1 MNADYKVDLLVLG
14 MGAAAQLAAIY
25 AHDADP
31 DLNILIA
38 TKALKGKG
46 GCSRMVQGGFNV
58 VLDPGDSHEKH
69 LMDTLKGGQYIN
81 DQDLALAL
89 VEQATPTVKEL
100 ETVCGCFFDRRP
112 DGHIHQKAFAGQCF
126 DRTVHKGDLTG
137 IEIISRTT
145 EQVFKRRIPVLEET
159 RAVELL
165 LDAEG
170 TTVTGA
176 LLYNMR
182 TGAFITVEAAA
193 TLVATGGGPTQYRF
207 HAPGPEKSADGIA
220 MLYRAGA
227 LMRDMEMIQ
236 FHPTG
241 LIIPGSVVAGALL
254 EEGLRGA
261 GAHLYNGA
269 GERYMLKYA
278 PDVAERATR
287 DVVSRSAYLEMM
299 AGRAC
304 PEGGVRIDAAHLGAD
319 FVLKSFPGM
328 AERCAQFKYDLA
340 HGMVPVSPSAH
351 FFMGGA
357 AIGVDCRASLDKLFV
372 AGEDAGG
379 VHGANRL
386 GGNGIGESCVYGRLA
401 GKSIAAYLSKPENR
415 RIKDSAPGMAKEA
428 MARISAPLTRKGGT
442 SPFANRREIQET
454 NWVKVGVVRKESA
467 LEEALDDFAG
477 LRRDVER
484 AGVSGGRAYNMLFN
498 THLDTLNMIDVSV
511 MAAVSALQR
520 QETRGAHTRED
531 FPEQRDDYGLFN
543 TFMRRGDDGLP
554 VFEKKDVVFKN
565 KSLEACQKHKK

>member
-1 MNADYKVDLLVLG
+1 MKPDMQVDLLIIG

-81 DQDLALAL
+81 DQELALTL
-89 VEQATPTVKEL
+89 VQEATPTVKEL
-100 ETVCGCFFDRRP
+100 ETVCGCFFDRRE
-112 DGHIHQKAFAGQCF
+112 DGYIHQKAFAGQCF

-145 EQVFKRRIPVLEET
+145 EQIFKRRIPVLEET

-165 LDAEG
+165 LDSEG
-170 TTVTGA
+170 KTVTGA
-176 LLYNMR
+176 LLFNMR
-182 TGAFITVEAAA
+182 KGTFVTVEAAA

-220 MLYRAGA
+220 MLYRAGT

-241 LIIPGSVVAGALL
+241 LIVPGSVVAGALL

-261 GAHLYNGA
+261 GAYLYNGE
-269 GERYMLKYA
+269 GERYMLRYA

-287 DVVSRSAYLEMM
+287 DVVSRSAYMEMM
-299 AGRAC
+299 AGRAA

-319 FVLKSFPGM
+319 FVLKTFPGM

-340 HGMVPVSPSAH
+340 RGRVPVAPSAH

-357 AIGVDCRASLDKLFV
+357 SIDKNCHASLEKLFV
-372 AGEDAGG
+372 AGEDSGG

-386 GGNGIGESCVYGRLA
+386 GGNGICESCVYGRLA
-401 GKSIAAYLSKPENR
+401 GKSIARYLGRKENR
-415 RIKDSAPGMAKEA
+415 VIRESRPGMAED
-428 MARISAPLTRKGGT
+428 MMRRLMEPFSRQDGTDPL
-442 SPFANRREIQET
+442 ANRKEIQEV
-454 NWVKVGVVRKESA
+454 NWNKVGVVRTRDGM
-467 LEEALDDFAG
+467 EEALSDFSA
-477 LRRDVER
+477 LRKDVEASGV
-484 AGVSGGRAYNMLFN
+484 AGGKAYNMVYN
-498 THLDTLNMIDVSV
+498 VYLDTLNMMDVSI
-511 MAAVSALQR
+511 MAASSGLR
-520 QETRGAHTRED
+520 RDETRGAHTRGD

-543 TFMRRGDDGLP
+543 TFLWRGPDGLP
-554 VFEKKDVVFKN
+554 RMEQRPVEFTH
-565 KSLEACQKHKK
+565 KSLEACQAHKK